1 MQQQPKGP
9 EKKSRREFLRLGA
22 KRGSASA
29 PAQGATAGGTASAT
43 TAAAV
48 RSGAADSFDGSVAN
62 AKLPPL
68 APWTDARL
76 RLVRRVTYGPRAS
89 DVSDAK
95 TVGYQRWLNDQVNFT
110 RIDSSALDADVAARW
125 PNLSRSGGD
134 LALLDANM
142 LRNELSA
149 ATMYRAVFSRRQLYE
164 RMVEFWTDH
173 FSIDMNKVGYLKLLD
188 DREVIRKHALGN
200 FGDMLKASAKSA
212 AMLFY
217 LDQNLSRVGA
227 PNQNYARELME
238 LHTLG
243 VDGGYT
249 QQDVEELSRVLT
261 GWTFAAGG
269 AFTFNASRHDFG
281 AKTVLGVTIPATSPG
296 IGAEGV
302 KEGERMLDVLLKHP
316 STGRFL
322 ATKLLKWFVTPE
334 PTAAQIDAVAGAY
347 RATNGDIKRMVRAT
361 LNEGWLAQ
369 APLKLKRPYHMVV
382 SSLRNTSAIVVN
394 LQGAVGVSAQLGQ
407 SLFAW
412 ETPDGFPDLMEYWA
426 GNNTPRWAYLS
437 GLASSTSTTTF
448 RMSVTPYLTGTPDAA
463 LDMMNAELFSGE
475 MSSTTR
481 EQLRAYLVGGT
492 FNEARMRET
501 IGLALCSHE
510 FQWY

>member
-9 EKKSRREFLRLGA
+9 EKKSRREFLRIGS
-22 KRGSASA
+22 KRGSATS
-29 PAQGATAGGTASAT
+29 PTAT
-43 TAAAV
+43 TGAGTVNAAPVASTGPV
-48 RSGAADSFDGSVAN
+48 DASVAH

-76 RLVRRVTYGPRAS
+76 RLVRRSTYGPRAS
-89 DVSDAK
+89 DINDVK

-110 RIDSSALDADVAARW
+110 RLDVSGLDTDVAARW
-125 PNLSRSGGD
+125 PNLARPGIE
-134 LALLDANM
+134 LVTLDPNM
-142 LRNELSA
+142 LRNELSS

-173 FSIDMNKVGYLKLLD
+173 FSIDMNKVGYLKVLD
-188 DREVIRKHALGN
+188 DRDVIRRHALGN
-200 FGDMLKASAKSA
+200 FGDLLKASAKSA
-212 AMLFY
+212 AMLGY

-227 PNQNYARELME
+227 PNQNYAREVME

-269 AFTFNASRHDFG
+269 AFTFNAARHDFG
-281 AKTVLGVTIPATSPG
+281 AKTVLGVTIPATSPT

-334 PTAAQIDAVAGAY
+334 PAAVQVDAVAAVY

-369 APLKLKRPYHMVV
+369 APLKLKRPYHLVV

-394 LQGAVGVSAQLGQ
+394 LQGAVGTSAQLGQ

-426 GNNTPRWAYLS
+426 GNNTPRWAFLTA
-437 GLASSTSTTTF
+437 LANSTSTTTF
-448 RMSVTPYLTGTPDAA
+448 RVSMAPYLAGTPDAA
-463 LDMMNAELFSGE
+463 LDMMNTELFSGE
-475 MSSTTR
+475 MASTTR

-492 FNEARMRET
+492 FNEARVRET
-501 IGLALCSHE
+501 LGLALCSHE